1 MNIYRY
7 KFEYKV
13 YNSDGLEIDK
23 GIETSKGYDE
33 VRAENY
39 LRTRLE
45 EGCQSDEEVELKL
58 IPSFVK
64 YTDANKLI
72 AEFMG
77 VDQVD
82 IDTWLETNSN
92 FKYHTSWDLLMPV
105 VKKCLDVYHI
115 EQMNDDIHFQFYDS
129 LGDIKLTYQAVV
141 EFIKGFEVMDI
152 HEKYLFYLEY
162 CVDED
167 EGEIPLNFEEWKL
180 NETLGNQNK

>member
-7 KFEYKV
+7 EFEYKV

-33 VRAENY
+33 ARAENY

-82 IDTWLETNSN
+82 IDTWLETSSN
-92 FKYHTSWDLLMPV
+92 LKYHTSWDWLIPV
-105 VKKCLDVYHI
+105 VREILTRIDIDSIEYETHNLEYETLDA
-115 EQMNDDIHFQFYDS
+115 
-129 LGDIKLTYQAVV
+129 DIKGAYKQVV
-141 EFIKGFEVMDI
+141 EFI
-152 HEKYLFYLEY
+152 
-162 CVDED
+162 
-167 EGEIPLNFEEWKL
+167 EWY
-180 NETLGNQNK
+180 NNNQNK